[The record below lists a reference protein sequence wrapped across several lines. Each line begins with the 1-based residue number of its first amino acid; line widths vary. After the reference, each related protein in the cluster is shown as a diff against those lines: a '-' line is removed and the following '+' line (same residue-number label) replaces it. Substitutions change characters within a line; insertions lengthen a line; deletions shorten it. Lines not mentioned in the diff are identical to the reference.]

1 MSVFRFRQHSNH
13 SYGHSLEKTE
23 HWEHNISF
31 LPFPRKSCELGVPT
45 QWSGTLPRGV
55 TVWEERG
62 SDFSTSFGVAGFSFS
77 WSAGDPQL
85 VSGFLTWGIGPC
97 LVELV
102 YL

>member
-1 MSVFRFRQHSNH
+1 M
-13 SYGHSLEKTE
+13 
-23 HWEHNISF
+23 
-31 LPFPRKSCELGVPT
+31 
-45 QWSGTLPRGV
+45 
-55 TVWEERG
+55 WEERG